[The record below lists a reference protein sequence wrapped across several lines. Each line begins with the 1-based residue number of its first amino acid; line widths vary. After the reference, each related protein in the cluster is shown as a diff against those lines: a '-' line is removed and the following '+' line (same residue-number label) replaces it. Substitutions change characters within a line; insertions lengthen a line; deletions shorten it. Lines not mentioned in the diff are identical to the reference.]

1 MKMDRICIIGSGAS
15 GVHFALSVARKGYD
29 VVMLDVGFP
38 KREPIHPVD
47 RFEDLKKG
55 LEDPVAYFLG
65 KDYECAILPDFNS
78 EYYGLPPSK
87 EYVLRPLSYHECRS
101 EGFSPLFSFAC
112 GGLAEVWTGGVYPF
126 NEEDLAPFP
135 FRYEDLGP
143 HYEEVAERIGIS
155 GVRDDMAQ
163 FHPYHRNLLPPLEL
177 DTHSR
182 KILDTYERRKEG
194 LNKKIGCYMGRSR
207 VATLSVPKGGRGE
220 CSYSGRCLWG
230 CPTEALYTPSATVKE
245 CMEFPG
251 FRYVPRVFVTH
262 LRCDANRRI
271 VAAVA
276 RSLDTGGVQ
285 EFSADRFVLAAG
297 ALMSS
302 KIFMD
307 TIHRHTGEIVK
318 LPGLMDNRQILVPFV
333 NLGMVGRDFDSHSY
347 QYHQVVMGF
356 AGQRASDYV
365 HGQITTLKSAMFH
378 PIIQG
383 LPFDL
388 KTSVGVFNG
397 IHAALGVVNV
407 NLSDDRR
414 EGSSVTME
422 VEPGSERTRLVVRY
436 EPPSGEIHRI
446 RSALSRVTRALR
458 ALGCIA
464 PPGMVHIRPMG
475 ASVHYSGTIPMSSGK
490 GDFTSTADCR
500 SNDFPNLYF
509 ADGTTFP
516 SLPSKNLTF
525 SLMANAVRIADIA
538 F

>member
-1 MKMDRICIIGSGAS
+1 MDRICIVGSGAS

-29 VVMLDVGFP
+29 VVMLDIGHVKKNP
-38 KREPIHPVD
+38 ENPDD
-47 RFEDLKKG
+47 RFVDLKER

-65 KDYECAILPDFNS
+65 KNFESAILPDFDS

-87 EYVLRPLSYHECRS
+87 EYVLRPSPFLDCRS
-101 EGFSPLFSFAC
+101 DGFSPLFSFAL
-112 GGLAEVWTGGVYPF
+112 GGLAEAWTGGVYPF
-126 NEEDLAPFP
+126 NESDLAPFP
-135 FRYEDLGP
+135 FRYEEIGP
-143 HYEEVAERIGIS
+143 CYEEVAERIGIS
-155 GVRDDMAQ
+155 GVKDDMAH
-163 FHPYHRNLLPPLEL
+163 FLPYHRNLLPPLEL
-177 DTHSR
+177 DSHSR
-182 KILDTYERRKEG
+182 RILDTYDRRKDRING
-194 LNKKIGCYMGRSR
+194 QLGCYMGRSR
-207 VATLSVPKGGRGE
+207 VATLSVPRDGRRE

-230 CPTEALYTPSATVKE
+230 CPTGALYTPSETVKQ

-271 VAAVA
+271 LAAVA
-276 RSLDTGGVQ
+276 RSLDNGNEQ
-285 EFSADRFVLAAG
+285 EFLADRFVLAAG
-297 ALMSS
+297 SLMTS

-333 NLGMVGRDFDSHSY
+333 NFGMVGREYDPHSY
-347 QYHQVVMGF
+347 QYHQVIMGIE
-356 AGQRASDYV
+356 GDSASDYV
-365 HGQITTLKSAMFH
+365 HGQITTLKSAMYH

-414 EGSSVTME
+414 EGSHVTLE
-422 VEPGSERTRLVVRY
+422 VDPGSDRTCLAIRY
-436 EPPSGEIHRI
+436 EPPPAEERRI
-446 RSALSRVTRALR
+446 QSALSRVTRALR
-458 ALGCIA
+458 ALGCFA

-475 ASVHYSGTIPMSSGK
+475 ASVHYAGTIPMSSGK

-509 ADGTTFP
+509 ADGSTFP
-516 SLPSKNLTF
+516 YLPAKNLTF
-525 SLMANAVRIADIA
+525 TLMANAVRVAESA

>member
-1 MKMDRICIIGSGAS
+1 MDSICIIGSGAS

-29 VVMLDVGFP
+29 VLMLDVGFTE
-38 KREPIHPVD
+38 REPVNPDD
-47 RFEDLKKG
+47 RFEDLKER

-65 KDYECAILPDFNS
+65 KKFESAILPDFHS

-87 EYVLRPLSYHECRS
+87 DYVLRTPPLLECRS
-101 EGFSPLFSFAC
+101 DGFAPLFSFAL

-126 NEEDLAPFP
+126 HEEDLIQFP
-135 FRYEDLGP
+135 FRYNEIGP
-143 HYEEVAERIGIS
+143 YYDEVAKRIGIS
-155 GVRDDMAQ
+155 GVKDDMAH
-163 FHPYHRNLLPPLEL
+163 FLPFHRNLLPPLDL

-182 KILDTYERRKEG
+182 KILDTYERRREQ
-194 LNKKIGCYMGRSR
+194 LNGQLGCYMGRSR
-207 VATLSVPKGGRGE
+207 VATLSVPKDGRGE

-230 CPTEALYTPSATVKE
+230 CPSEALYTPSLTMKE
-245 CMEFPG
+245 CMKFPG
-251 FRYVPRVFVTH
+251 FRYVSRVFVTH

-271 VAAVA
+271 TAAVA
-276 RSLDTGGVQ
+276 RSLEDGTLQ
-285 EFSADRFVLAAG
+285 EFPADRFVLAAG
-297 ALMSS
+297 SLMTS

-333 NLGMVGRDFDSHSY
+333 NLGMVGQEYDPNSY

-356 AGQRASDYV
+356 AGEKASDYV

-388 KTSVGVFNG
+388 KTSIGVFNG

-407 NLSDDRR
+407 NLSDERR
-414 EGSSVTME
+414 EGSYVTLD
-422 VEPGSERTRLVVRY
+422 VDPRSERTRLVIRY
-436 EPPSGEIHRI
+436 EPPSGEEKRI
-446 RSALSRVTRALR
+446 KTVRSRVIKALR
-458 ALGCIA
+458 TLGCLS
-464 PPGMVHIRPMG
+464 PTGMIHIRPMG
-475 ASVHYSGTIPMSSGK
+475 ASVHYSGTIPMSDGK
-490 GDFTSTADCR
+490 RDFTATPWGK

-509 ADGTTFP
+509 TDGTIFP
-516 SLPSKNLTF
+516 SLPAKNLTF
-525 SLMANAVRIADIA
+525 TLMANAVRIAESS